1 MDRFEALRKAQ
12 EGTLERTPFTPEEQL
27 EHVSKRE
34 EEDLSM
40 SVEEKRAKILNM
52 ILLVMVFVLIGLFVY
67 LFFTDRLLIGVEN
80 PLSNKKEEAVV
91 SQEKEEVLAEEEC
104 LKLYKN
110 SREVFDSSGNVVGN
124 KELSLKIFPD
134 SLKYEME
141 ILDSKGS
148 VVVVNG
154 LYIEEGSKILLSLED
169 QFLSTKGTLEFVVY
183 SDDSTVLEYSGSD
196 FGGTLPNEGDRYLL
210 Y

>member
-12 EGTLERTPFTPEEQL
+12 EGTLEKTPFTPEEQL

-52 ILLVMVFVLIGLFVY
+52 ILLILVFVLIGLFVY
-67 LFFTDRLLIGVEN
+67 LFFTDRLLIGIEN
-80 PLSNKKEEAVV
+80 PLSKKEEVV
-91 SQEKEEVLAEEEC
+91 VTQEKEEVLAEEES

-110 SREVFDSSGNVVGN
+110 SREVFDSNGNVVGN

-148 VVVVNG
+148 VIVVKG
-154 LYIEEGSKILLSLED
+154 LYVEEGSKILLSLDEGVLNM
-169 QFLSTKGTLEFVVY
+169 QGSLEFSV
-183 SDDSTVLEYSGSD
+183 SSEDGTVLEYTGSD
-196 FGGTLPNEGDRYLL
+196 FGDTLPKAGDRYLL